1 MCGSSVARYKWRS
14 IPNTFKGPALRQPP
28 FFRRKR
34 GGILLSGC
42 VLALAL
48 MAGPVSG
55 LADDNDHERAR
66 QALEAGKVLPLGAVL
81 DIVERD
87 FPGQVVKVE
96 FEEDDDE
103 FIYEIRV
110 LQSGGGIL
118 KLKIDARDGTLLAVK
133 GRDIKFKGK
142 D

>member
-1 MCGSSVARYKWRS
+1 MTWRR
-14 IPNTFKGPALRQPP
+14 PGRLFVPAC
-28 FFRRKR
+28 
-34 GGILLSGC
+34 LLAF
-42 VLALAL
+42 ALV
-48 MAGPVSG
+48 AGPVSG
-55 LADDNDHERAR
+55 LADESDHERAR

-110 LQSGGGIL
+110 LQSGGSIL
-118 KLKIDARDGTLLAVK
+118 KLKIDARDGTLLGIK

-142 D
+142 P

>member
-1 MCGSSVARYKWRS
+1 MLQFPQ
-14 IPNTFKGPALRQPP
+14 IRQ
-28 FFRRKR
+28 KR
-34 GGILLSGC
+34 AGVLLAGF
-42 VLALAL
+42 ALAL
-48 MAGPVSG
+48 SLIVGPITG
-55 LADDNDHERAR
+55 QADESDHERAR

-118 KLKIDARDGTLLAVK
+118 KLKIDARDGALLAVK

>member
-1 MCGSSVARYKWRS
+1 MLFPLIRH
-14 IPNTFKGPALRQPP
+14 
-28 FFRRKR
+28 KR
-34 GGILLSGC
+34 GGLLLAGCALLLS
-42 VLALAL
+42 LIF
-48 MAGPVSG
+48 GPVSG
-55 LADDNDHERAR
+55 LAGESDHERAR

>member
-1 MCGSSVARYKWRS
+1 MIWH
-14 IPNTFKGPALRQPP
+14 
-28 FFRRKR
+28 KR
-34 GGILLSGC
+34 GRL
-42 VLALAL
+42 VLPACALAFAL
-48 MAGPVSG
+48 AAGPVAG
-55 LADDNDHERAR
+55 LADESDHERAR

-110 LQSGGGIL
+110 LQSGGSIL
-118 KLKIDARDGTLLAVK
+118 KLKIDARDGTLLGVK

-142 D
+142 P

>member
-1 MCGSSVARYKWRS
+1 MTRRRPGRL
-14 IPNTFKGPALRQPP
+14 ILPA
-28 FFRRKR
+28 
-34 GGILLSGC
+34 C
-42 VLALAL
+42 ALAFAL
-48 MAGPVSG
+48 AAGPVSG
-55 LADDNDHERAR
+55 LADESDHERAR

-110 LQSGGGIL
+110 LQSGGSIL
-118 KLKIDARDGTLLAVK
+118 KLKIDARDGTLLGIK

-142 D
+142 P

>member
-1 MCGSSVARYKWRS
+1 M
-14 IPNTFKGPALRQPP
+14 RQPHP
-28 FFRRKR
+28 TRRTR
-34 GGILLSGC
+34 GGILLSAC
-42 VLALAL
+42 ALALAL
-48 MAGPVSG
+48 AVGPVSG
-55 LADDNDHERAR
+55 LAGDSDHERAR

-110 LQSGGGIL
+110 LQAGGGIL
-118 KLKIDARDGTLLAVK
+118 KLKIDARAGALLAVK

>member
-1 MCGSSVARYKWRS
+1 MAWRRRGSFILPACALA
-14 IPNTFKGPALRQPP
+14 FALAAGPAP
-28 FFRRKR
+28 
-34 GGILLSGC
+34 
-42 VLALAL
+42 
-48 MAGPVSG
+48 G
-55 LADDNDHERAR
+55 LADESDHERAR

-110 LQSGGGIL
+110 LQSGGSIL
-118 KLKIDARDGTLLAVK
+118 KLKIDARDGTLLGVK
-133 GRDIKFKGK
+133 GRGIKFKGK
-142 D
+142 P

>member
-1 MCGSSVARYKWRS
+1 MIRRRRGGSILPACLLVFALAA
-14 IPNTFKGPALRQPP
+14 GPA
-28 FFRRKR
+28 
-34 GGILLSGC
+34 
-42 VLALAL
+42 A
-48 MAGPVSG
+48 G
-55 LADDNDHERAR
+55 LADESDHERAR

-81 DIVERD
+81 NIVERD

-118 KLKIDARDGTLLAVK
+118 KLKIDARDGSLLGVK
-133 GRDIKFKGK
+133 GRDIKFK
-142 D
+142 DPP